1 MKLVFGR
8 QPAWWLAFLAVIVE
22 LGAAAGLPLSEGE
35 QAAINAAAT
44 AVMGFL
50 VALSVAREQALPL
63 VTGLVAAAAQLAI
76 SFGAHLDAH
85 TIALVGTA
93 VTMAL
98 AWYWHMN
105 VTAPVDAD
113 GQTVPKAK
121 IIQGR
126 VE

>member
-1 MKLVFGR
+1 MKLIFGR
-8 QPAWWLAFLAVIVE
+8 QPAWWLAFLAVVVE

-35 QAAINAAAT
+35 QAALNAAAT
-44 AVMGFL
+44 AIMGFI
-50 VALSVAREQALPL
+50 VALTVAREKALPL
-63 VTGLVAAAAQLAI
+63 VTGLVGAAAQLAI

-105 VTAPVDAD
+105 VYAPVDPD
-113 GQTVPKAK
+113 GNK
-121 IIQGR
+121 
-126 VE
+126 VEPVKLL